1 MSKDYYKSLGVEKNA
16 SDEEIKRAFR
26 KLAKQYHPD
35 VNKEDGAQEKFKEI
49 GEAYSVLSD
58 ANKRKQYD
66 QFGCCYLNRA
76 TGIGMY
82 SYNHFLV
89 SNL

>member
-1 MSKDYYKSLGVEKNA
+1 MCKTLGVDKNA

-35 VNKEDGAQEKFKEI
+35 VNKEAGAQEKFKEI

-58 ANKRKQYD
+58 FDTEIIQHILDVVQTNIQID
-66 QFGCCYLNRA
+66 
-76 TGIGMY
+76 
-82 SYNHFLV
+82 
-89 SNL
+89 